1 MDREGV
7 DHVVEPLGPGVA
19 VVHGESLRT
28 VRRRPEATTWGR
40 FFTAVGGV
48 LLLAGCSTP
57 AGVVDGPVLSV
68 GEDPEFV
75 MLGGVGG
82 TLKID
87 SRTGCLVFD
96 ETRTPIVWPAGATWQ
111 AEPPGV
117 VLHDGHVVAVGQ
129 GVGAGGGTISADEL
143 PPYVGGDAIRAAA
156 ERCAGPGGDIV
167 LVQTAPRSPDA
178 AP

>member
-1 MDREGV
+1 
-7 DHVVEPLGPGVA
+7 
-19 VVHGESLRT
+19 
-28 VRRRPEATTWGR
+28 
-40 FFTAVGGV
+40 
-48 LLLAGCSTP
+48 
-57 AGVVDGPVLSV
+57 VVDGPVLSV

-75 MLGGVGG
+75 MLAGVGG

-117 VLHDGHVVAVGQ
+117 VLHDGSVVALGQ
-129 GVGAGGGTISADEL
+129 RVAAGGGSTSTDALDA
-143 PPYVGGDAIRAAA
+143 YVGGDAIRAAA

-167 LVQTAPRSPDA
+167 LVQTVPVRPDA